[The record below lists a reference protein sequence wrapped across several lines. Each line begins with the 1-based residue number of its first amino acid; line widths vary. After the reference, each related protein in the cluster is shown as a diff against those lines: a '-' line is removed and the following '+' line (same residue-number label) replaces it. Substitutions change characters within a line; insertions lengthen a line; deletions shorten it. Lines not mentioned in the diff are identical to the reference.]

1 MKKSFFDKVTN
12 KGFVSNE
19 AFWITVKP
27 FLANKGLLI
36 NENITIKHKNKIAT
50 ANSRLAHLFDNHCI
64 KIVESTSGM
73 RPKNI
78 GNSECKSDDHLTVA
92 KIIKH
97 YKNHPSIETINKI
110 YTKKE
115 NVDISAATIEE
126 RNKEIRSQKN
136 KRSG

>member
-1 MKKSFFDKVTN
+1 MSN
-12 KGFVSNE
+12 K
-19 AFWITVKP
+19 AFWNTVKP
-27 FLANKGLLI
+27 FLAYKGFLI

-64 KIVESTSGM
+64 NIIESTSGM
-73 RPKNI
+73 PPKNI
-78 GNSECKSDDHLTVA
+78 GNPECKSDDHLTVA

-115 NVDISAATIEE
+115 NVDISTATIE
-126 RNKEIRSQKN
+126 
-136 KRSG
+136 